1 MHSKGPSAARMKSR
15 FSPFPF
21 LAASLT
27 FVGCAAVPP
36 ASRMDESGVASP
48 GSWSAARESRSGVDQ
63 RWIRKT
69 GGSELASLV
78 SEALQA
84 NPDLKASAAR
94 VEKAAA
100 EAKIAGS
107 GRMPSL
113 ALEGDGRRS
122 EQKFIGFPFGGGTV
136 PGSLSNNFGVSLN
149 AAWEVDIWGK
159 LKTGQQAA
167 IADLQASG
175 QTYQAARVSLAGQ
188 VAKAWL
194 ALAEANEQVR
204 LAESAMESRRILA
217 QAVRERFERAI
228 AEDGGS
234 AAQVRLTEAEVASG
248 EAILA
253 ERKQEKA
260 RAVRQLELLLGR
272 YPSGKLVAGA
282 KLPSTP
288 KTPPAGIPSEL
299 LLRRPDILAAERR
312 LAAEG
317 RRKQVARLA
326 RFPSIR
332 LTGSLGTT
340 TDALRDLLDSDFGV
354 WSLGGSLTQPIFE
367 GGKIAADV
375 EKSAAIEREAAANFQ
390 RTVLDAFGEVE
401 QALAA
406 ESFLRQRETAAG
418 DASKLAADAATR
430 ADEEFNAGTG
440 DVLTLIES
448 RQQEIDTASRLTALR
463 RLRLDNRID
472 LHLALG
478 GDFTL

>member
-1 MHSKGPSAARMKSR
+1 MQGVPALMKARFIR
-15 FSPFPF
+15 YPFF
-21 LAASLT
+21 AASLAL
-27 FVGCAAVPP
+27 VGCAAISPE
-36 ASRMDESGVASP
+36 SRMNESGVASP
-48 GSWSAARESRSGVDQ
+48 GSWAAARESRSGVDQ

-69 GGSELASLV
+69 GGAELSSLV

-84 NPDLKASAAR
+84 NPDLKSSAAR

-113 ALEGDGRRS
+113 AMEGSGKRS
-122 EQKFIGFPFGGGTV
+122 KQTFIGFPFGGGGV
-136 PGSLSNNFGVSLN
+136 PSSLSNNFGVSLN

-159 LKTGQQAA
+159 LKAGQEAA

-204 LAESAMESRRILA
+204 LAESAMQSRQILA

-253 ERKQEKA
+253 ERNQEKA
-260 RAVRQLELLLGR
+260 RAIRQLELLLGR

-288 KTPPAGIPSEL
+288 NTPPAGIPSEL
-299 LLRRPDILAAERR
+299 LLRRPDIIAAERK

-317 RRKQVARLA
+317 RRKQAAKLA

-332 LTGSLGTT
+332 LTGSMGTT
-340 TDALRDLLDSDFGV
+340 TDSLRDLLDSDFGV

-367 GGKIAADV
+367 GGKLAADV
-375 EKSAAIEREAAANFQ
+375 EKSAAIEREVAADFQ
-390 RTVLDAFGEVE
+390 RTVLNAFGEVE

-406 ESFLRQRETAAG
+406 ETFLRQRESAAG
-418 DASKLAADAATR
+418 NASKLAAEAATR
-430 ADEEFNAGTG
+430 ADEEFSAGTG

-448 RQQEIDTASRLTALR
+448 RQQEIDTASRLAAIR